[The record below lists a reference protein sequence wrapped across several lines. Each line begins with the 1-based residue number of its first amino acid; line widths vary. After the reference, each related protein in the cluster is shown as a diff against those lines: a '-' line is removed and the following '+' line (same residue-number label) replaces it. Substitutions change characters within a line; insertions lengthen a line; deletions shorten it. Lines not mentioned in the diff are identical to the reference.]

1 MKEEL
6 PVSINE
12 PSFECFGGFQ
22 KIEKWIELLYVYLTQ
37 TQCLRRN
44 VIVNDYFYKG
54 LSQNIYS
61 LKKISEKT
69 VW

>member
-12 PSFECFGGFQ
+12 PLLECFGWFQ

-37 TQCLRRN
+37 TQYLSRS
-44 VIVNDYFYKG
+44 VIVNDYFH
-54 LSQNIYS
+54 
-61 LKKISEKT
+61 
-69 VW
+69 

>member
-12 PSFECFGGFQ
+12 PSFECFGRFQ

-44 VIVNDYFYKG
+44 VIVNDYFY
-54 LSQNIYS
+54 
-61 LKKISEKT
+61 
-69 VW
+69 